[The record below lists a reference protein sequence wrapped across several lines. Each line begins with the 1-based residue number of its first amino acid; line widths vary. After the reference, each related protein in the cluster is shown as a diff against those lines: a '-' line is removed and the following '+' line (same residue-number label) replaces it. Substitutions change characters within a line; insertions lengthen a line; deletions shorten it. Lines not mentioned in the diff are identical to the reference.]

1 MFTTNRF
8 ATVILLL
15 LIALSFSTPA
25 TAQNLDK
32 KPIIIAAERRSTG
45 EVILRAIVVAAP
57 CTGRYVVQNTLNGRS
72 MDLSEMK
79 VGEVR
84 TFATG
89 WFSRAG
95 EFSISFQESESQ
107 PSTAC
112 PYWKSPQLD
121 TIALTINNE
130 GKLDG
135 SRRLPG
141 MYFNDMGKTTV
152 RVVEQLQAP
161 LELRLLFR
169 FPSGN
174 QTQLYVFQLF
184 PNDTSS
190 VIEDITAAPSPAAFG
205 YSVIGFP
212 LTRMTTALP
221 IYFVAIRDG
230 VSTSGVIF
238 TP

>member
-1 MFTTNRF
+1 MRPTNRF
-8 ATVILLL
+8 AVVCFLLTILLV
-15 LIALSFSTPA
+15 STPA
-25 TAQNLDK
+25 TFAQNFDK
-32 KPIIIAAERRSTG
+32 SPIIIAAERRSTG
-45 EVILRAIVVAAP
+45 EILLRAIVVAAP

-95 EFSISFQESESQ
+95 EFIISFQESESQ
-107 PSTAC
+107 PSTTC
-112 PYWKSPQLD
+112 PYWKSSNLD
-121 TIALTINNE
+121 TVALTINNE
-130 GKLDG
+130 GKLDS

-141 MYFNDMGKTTV
+141 MYVNDNGKTTV
-152 RVVEQLQAP
+152 RIVEQFQAP
-161 LELRLLFR
+161 LELRFLFR

-190 VIEDITAAPSPAAFG
+190 VLEDIVSAPSPAGFG

-212 LTRMTTALP
+212 LARMTTALP
-221 IYFVAIRDG
+221 IHFVAIRDG
-230 VSTSGVIF
+230 VSTSGVVY

>member
-1 MFTTNRF
+1 MLNRIF
-8 ATVILLL
+8 AVVIFLLVV
-15 LIALSFSTPA
+15 LSTSTPA
-25 TAQNLDK
+25 TAQAIPDK
-32 KPIIIAAERRSTG
+32 SPIIIAAERRLTG
-45 EVILRAIVVAAP
+45 EILLRAIVVAAP

-112 PYWKSPQLD
+112 PYWKSSRLD
-121 TIALTINNE
+121 TIALTINSE

-141 MYFNDMGKTTV
+141 MYVNENGKTTV
-152 RVVEQLQAP
+152 RIVEQVQAP
-161 LELRLLFR
+161 SELRFLFR

-190 VIEDITAAPSPAAFG
+190 VIEDIAAAPSPAGFG

-212 LTRMTTALP
+212 LARMTTALP

-230 VSTSGVIF
+230 VSTSGVVY